1 MNGIEGL
8 MVMPESAEQTQMRSR
23 HAGVSE
29 AMAELRR
36 RFLAAGGC
44 RARADDFAA
53 VCPSF
58 APEDVVE
65 ALHRLAERGE
75 VDIQIL
81 ADSEAVFCFP
91 MA

>member
-23 HAGVSE
+23 HAGVTE

-44 RARADDFAA
+44 RARANDFAA
-53 VCPSF
+53 VCPPF
-58 APEDVVE
+58 PPYDVVE
-65 ALHRLAERGE
+65 ASHRPAERGA
-75 VDIQIL
+75 VDRPIPFKESDRL
-81 ADSEAVFCFP
+81 
-91 MA
+91 